1 MKTIRN
7 CRPKRVSRVPTMNPY
22 TLPEQRYRSFQP
34 THGRDAHTGFTL
46 VELLVVIAIIGVFVA
61 LLLPA
66 VQAAREA
73 ARRSSCLNNISQL
86 ALAVHNYEFAVENL
100 PAGTINPD
108 GPIRSEP
115 IGQHVSWLVQI
126 LPYVEMRNVYYAFD
140 QQAGA
145 YAPANSAIRAVPVSL
160 FMCPSYPGSELNE
173 DKDAAVST
181 YAGCHHDSEA
191 PIDVDNNGLLFL
203 NSSVRYTDIRDG
215 SSQTLLLGEIWP
227 ETLDFMADQRRR
239 TDSLGW
245 VSGTRSTLRNT
256 SRLNE
261 RPPRRGDVQ
270 VDVAG
275 PLDVGGFGSAHP
287 GGVLIST
294 ADGSCRMIMDDTDP
308 EVLRQLGNRAD
319 GTLQSKY

>member
-1 MKTIRN
+1 MISLYSNR
-7 CRPKRVSRVPTMNPY
+7 R
-22 TLPEQRYRSFQP
+22 
-34 THGRDAHTGFTL
+34 TGFTL
-46 VELLVVIAIIGVFVA
+46 VELLVVIAIIGVLVA

-73 ARRSSCLNNISQL
+73 ARRSSCLNNIAQL

-126 LPYVEMRNVYYAFD
+126 LPYVEMRNAYDAFD

-145 YAPANSAIRAVPVSL
+145 YAPVNAAVRAVPVSL

-173 DKDAAVST
+173 DKTAAAST
-181 YAGCHHDSEA
+181 YAGCHNDVEA
-191 PIDVDNNGLLFL
+191 PIDTDNHGLLFL
-203 NSSVRYTDIRDG
+203 NNAIRYSDIRDG
-215 SSQTLLLGEIWP
+215 SSQTMLLGEMFP
-227 ETLDFMADQRRR
+227 DNLMYMDNGFPRDN
-239 TDSLGW
+239 SLGW

-256 SRLNE
+256 SRINQ
-261 RPPRRGDVQ
+261 RPPRRGEVQ
-270 VDVAG
+270 VEVAG
-275 PLDVGGFGSAHP
+275 PFDVGGFGSAHP
-287 GGVLIST
+287 GGAQIAT
-294 ADGSCRMIMDDTDP
+294 ADGSCRMITDDTDP

-319 GTLQSKY
+319 GTLQSQY